1 MPRRGFL
8 RTVDR
13 CTQGQTKPLYLVPD
27 AKFLSLAPLRGFAR
41 CNQVLRSAAFA
52 NSQYEGTGSPRFP
65 WGRFTST
72 ASNSGLSDVP
82 A

>member
-52 NSQYEGTGSPRFP
+52 NSQYEGTGSPR
-65 WGRFTST
+65 GGVCTS
-72 ASNSGLSDVP
+72 LP
-82 A
+82 ATPYLVVG